1 MSFTFIDII
10 LFLGVSQG
18 IFLAITLRLI
28 DNRNKAANDVLSITI
43 GMAAV
48 MLFGR
53 VIAFRI
59 AALWVV
65 YVAELVDVTIFLLG
79 PLIYCYIR
87 RLLFQEKAIFRL
99 SFWHYLIA
107 ILHLVITLAT
117 YLLLPNRIAAL
128 QESSFLPFFWFF
140 AELIG
145 IISFIGYTLASYR
158 LFKKHK
164 EGMKH
169 QVSYALIIRR
179 YITYVL
185 GTVSLFTILWL
196 VSFVSKVFRLSGLSS
211 VLNYQLVWISIPL
224 FIYVIGY
231 YSLRQPE
238 IFRIPL
244 RPKTKEEKAR
254 LKTDE
259 IQKLQKRLQF
269 YIQEEEI
276 YKISDLSLKT
286 LAEKMNTSPNNLS
299 WLLNQIYQ
307 KSFYDYVNTH
317 RVQDVLESI
326 DDRELHLKQTLL
338 AIAFDAGFN
347 SKSTFNKAFKQV
359 TSLTPSAY
367 IKSKKTA

>member
-1 MSFTFIDII
+1 MSFTLLDII

-18 IFLAITLRLI
+18 IFLAITLRFI
-28 DNRNKAANDVLSITI
+28 DNRNKAANDVLSIAI
-43 GMAAV
+43 GIAVV

-59 AALWVV
+59 DALWVV
-65 YVAELVDVTIFLLG
+65 YVSDIVDVTIFLFG

-87 RLLFQEKAIFRL
+87 RLLFQEATVFRL

-107 ILHLVITLAT
+107 IIHFGTTLTT
-117 YLLLPNRIAAL
+117 YSLLPKSIAAL
-128 QESSFLPFFWFF
+128 QGSSFLPFFWFF

-145 IISFIGYTLASYR
+145 IISFIAYILASYK
-158 LFKKHK
+158 LFKKHR
-164 EGMKH
+164 EVMMH
-169 QVSYALIIRR
+169 QVSYVLIIRR
-179 YITYVL
+179 YTTYVL
-185 GTVSLFTILWL
+185 GTITLFTVLWL
-196 VSFVSKVFRLSGLSS
+196 VSFVSKIFGFSS
-211 VLNYQLVWISIPL
+211 FSTVLNYQLVWISIPL

-244 RPKTKEEKAR
+244 RLKTKEERAR
-254 LKTDE
+254 LKPDE

-269 YIQEEEI
+269 YIQEEAI
-276 YKISDLSLKT
+276 YKVSDLSLKT
-286 LAEKMNTSPNNLS
+286 LAEKLNTSPNNLS

-307 KSFYDYVNTH
+307 KSFYDYINAH

-326 DDRELHLKQTLL
+326 DREIHLKQTLL

-347 SKSTFNKAFKQV
+347 SKSTFNKAFKHV
-359 TSLTPSAY
+359 TSQTPSAY
-367 IKSKKTA
+367 IKSKKVA